1 MFYFANSSNDYFSE
15 KECRYYFYFKNNFL
29 SILVKVENKLTSPKK
44 VYCTCNHWDYNF
56 QPHLAYKNDP
66 IPTDQDIIQCQRDWI
81 LQLFLFQYYI
91 IGKR

>member
-15 KECRYYFYFKNNFL
+15 KECRYYIYFKNNFL
-29 SILVKVENKLTSPKK
+29 SIVKVENKLTSPKK

-56 QPHLAYKNDP
+56 QQHLAYTNDP
-66 IPTDQDIIQCQRDWI
+66 IPIDQDIIRCQPDCI

-91 IGKR
+91 MGKR